1 VIAYSS
7 FAQMNLIVIGLF
19 ATNASGND
27 GALLQMVNHGL
38 ISAALFLLAGAV
50 ERRTATGQL
59 GLLGGMARGRPVLAT
74 VLITTGVIGLAVPGS
89 TAFAGEFLILN
100 GIFSQG
106 WGWAVVGAI
115 AIVLA
120 AMYMLRL
127 ISAVLHED
135 VGSAVPAE
143 ALDLR
148 PAELGVILPLVAVL
162 LFLSFWPAAITD
174 HALRFFGS

>member
-1 VIAYSS
+1 
-7 FAQMNLIVIGLF
+7 
-19 ATNASGND
+19 
-27 GALLQMVNHGL
+27 
-38 ISAALFLLAGAV
+38 
-50 ERRTATGQL
+50 
-59 GLLGGMARGRPVLAT
+59 VLAT
-74 VLITTGVIGLAVPGS
+74 ALITTGVIALAVPGS
-89 TAFAGEFLILN
+89 SAFAAEFLILN

-127 ISAVLHED
+127 ISAVLHEEP
-135 VGSAVPAE
+135 GSAVPEA

-148 PAELGVILPLVAVL
+148 PAEIGIVVPLIAVL

-174 HALRFFGS
+174 HSFFVR